1 MGAPFDYLALLK
13 HHNGVG
19 MADGG
24 QTVGNYKWFLPF
36 ISRSRPCSM
45 CRSVRVSTELVASS
59 STKIGVLAMAARA
72 IFKKLALTLRKVG
85 SVALDNGVHSP

>member
-24 QTVGNYKWFLPF
+24 QTVGNYKWFALHK
-36 ISRSRPCSM
+36 RSRPCSM

-85 SVALDNGVHSP
+85 SVALDNGVIAL